1 MTFFNS
7 YEGLSFDLAIILVID
22 LTIAIALL
30 AAMRYLQGWS
40 VKVDS
45 RIELAEKDN
54 FAFGISTAGAVAA
67 LGIVL
72 TGAITG
78 EAAESFLIEAI
89 GMSAYGIFGLVL
101 IKLGRYLHD
110 KIALNEIDKNALI
123 IKGNISV
130 ALVDAAAAIATA
142 IIIRSVLMWAEDLTV
157 DTFIAIFSAF
167 AVSQLMMVALTRLR
181 EIRYAK
187 RNQQASM
194 QQALAQG
201 QTALAIRHAGYMLAM
216 ALSFNAASHFIV
228 YVPQAYVSNI
238 LGWLAFSVLMLI
250 CLSVLLKIVKKLVL
264 AAINLAE
271 EVEQQHNIGVAT
283 VELAISVAIAM
294 ILTSLMA

>member
-101 IKLGRYLHD
+101 IKFGRYLHD

>member
-238 LGWLAFSVLMLI
+238 LGWLAFSILMLI

>member
-1 MTFFNS
+1 MTFLNS
-7 YEGLSFDLAIILVID
+7 YEGLSFDLAIILIID

-78 EAAESFLIEAI
+78 EAAESFLVEAI
-89 GMSAYGIFGLVL
+89 GMSAYGLFGLVL

-142 IIIRSVLMWAEDLTV
+142 IIIRSVLLWAEDLTL

-194 QQALAQG
+194 QKALAQG

-238 LGWLAFSVLMLI
+238 LGWLVFSVIMLV
-250 CLSVLLKIVKKLVL
+250 CLSLLLKVVKKLVL

-271 EVEQQHNIGVAT
+271 EVEQQHNIGIAT